1 MTAQDTATTP
11 QRFAVPLLVGVG
23 VFALLLLMGNRMLA
37 DPDTFWQIE
46 VGRRMLDSGALPRTD
61 MFSFTMQ
68 GQPWISTQWLA
79 QVFFA
84 LAFSLAGWA
93 GPVALTAASIA
104 LAFVVVARVLE
115 RHLDGTVVLILLMAA
130 FALASPHFLVRPHA
144 LAMPVMVIWVA
155 ALIAAAD
162 RGEAPKLWWLLLMT
176 LWANLHGSFVLGI
189 ALVAPIALDAVLN
202 VQAPARM
209 RLLLR
214 WFVFGVLALAASC
227 LTPYGWNSLLAAR
240 NILNL
245 GDALSM
251 ITEWRPADFSRLN
264 AFEVCLLLAVGAV
277 LFRGLTLPPLRIL
290 LVLGLLHMAL
300 AHVRNIT
307 VLALLAPIVLAAPL
321 AVRFPRSGP
330 ELFANLHPRRLIA
343 FVAAGSVVALAA
355 VAIVMGRYA
364 PPAGV
369 APAVAALKARG
380 VSRVLND
387 YDFGGYLIRAGVPVA
402 IDGRTEL
409 YGENFMIEFDRAMTL
424 KNPATLFDVIDK
436 YRIDA
441 TLLPPA
447 TPAVSLLDHLH
458 GWQRV
463 YADDVA
469 VVHIREPGA
478 PAQTKIRPLEGTRP

>member
-1 MTAQDTATTP
+1 MTAQSIVLKP
-11 QRFAVPLLVGVG
+11 QRVAVPVLAGIG
-23 VFALLLLMGNRMLA
+23 VFAGLLLLGNRMLA

-46 VGRRMLDSGALPRTD
+46 IGRRILDSGTLPHTD
-61 MFSFTMQ
+61 VFSFTMQ

-79 QVFFA
+79 QVCFA
-84 LAFSLAGWA
+84 QAFALAGWA
-93 GPVALTAASIA
+93 GPVVLTAASIA
-104 LAFVVVARVLE
+104 LAFAMVAYVLE
-115 RHLDGTVVLILLMAA
+115 GHLDGMAVLVLMMAA

-144 LAMPVMVIWVA
+144 LAMPVMVAWVA

-162 RGEAPKLWWLLLMT
+162 RGEAPRLWWLPLMT
-176 LWANLHGSFVLGI
+176 LWANLHGSFVLGLALI
-189 ALVAPIALDAVLN
+189 APVALDAMLN
-202 VQAPARM
+202 AQPPARM
-209 RLLLR
+209 RLMLR
-214 WFVFGVLALAASC
+214 WIVFGMLALGASC

-264 AFEVCLLLAVGAV
+264 AFEICLLLGISAV
-277 LFRGLTLPPLRIL
+277 LFKGLTLPPVRIL

-300 AHVRNIT
+300 AHVRNVT
-307 VLALLAPIVLAAPL
+307 VFALLAPVVLAAPL
-321 AVRFPRSGP
+321 AGRFPRLNTG
-330 ELFANLHPRRLIA
+330 LAANLPPRALIA
-343 FVAAGSVVALAA
+343 VAAAGAVVLAG
-355 VAIVMGRYA
+355 VAIALGRYA

-387 YDFGGYLIRAGVPVA
+387 YDFGGYLIRAGIPVA

-409 YGENFMIEFDRAMTL
+409 YGENFMLELDHAMTL
-424 KNPATLFDVIDK
+424 KNPTMLFDVIDK

-447 TPAVSLLDHLH
+447 TPAVSLLDHLQ

-463 YADDVA
+463 YADNVA
-469 VVHIREPGA
+469 VVHVREPSA
-478 PAQTKIRPLEGTRP
+478 PLHAKMRPLEGARP

>member
-1 MTAQDTATTP
+1 MIAQDIATTR
-11 QRFAVPLLVGVG
+11 QRFAVPLLVGVC
-23 VFALLLLMGNRMLA
+23 VFAGLLVMGNRMLA

-46 VGRRMLDSGALPRTD
+46 VGRRILDSGALPRTD
-61 MFSFTMQ
+61 VFSFTMQ

-79 QVFFA
+79 QVCFA
-84 LAFSLAGWA
+84 LVFSLAGWA

-104 LAFVVVARVLE
+104 LAFALVARVLE
-115 RHLDGTVVLILLMAA
+115 RHLDGIAVLILLMAA

-144 LAMPVMVIWVA
+144 LAMPVMVAWVA

-162 RGEAPKLWWLLLMT
+162 RGEAPKLWWLPLMT

-202 VQAPARM
+202 AQPPART

-214 WFVFGVLALAASC
+214 WILFGVLVVAASC

-251 ITEWRPADFSRLN
+251 IIEWRPVDFSRFN
-264 AFEVCLLLAVGAV
+264 TFEVCLLLGVGAI
-277 LFRGLTLPPLRIL
+277 LFKGLTLPPVRIL

-300 AHVRNIT
+300 AHVRNVT
-307 VLALLAPIVLAAPL
+307 VFALLAPIVLAAPL
-321 AVRFPRSGP
+321 AMRFPRSGS
-330 ELFANLHPRRLIA
+330 ELFASLRPRGLIA
-343 FVAAGSVVALAA
+343 CVTAGSVIALTI
-355 VAIVMGRYA
+355 VAIAMGRYA

-387 YDFGGYLIRAGVPVA
+387 YDFGGYLIRAGIPVA

-447 TPAVSLLDHLH
+447 TPAVSLLDHLQ

-469 VVHIREPGA
+469 VVHVREPGA
-478 PAQTKIRPLEGTRP
+478 PAQTKIKPLEGARP

>member
-1 MTAQDTATTP
+1 MTARNIGVST
-11 QRFAVPLLVGVG
+11 QRFAVPLFAGVC
-23 VFALLLLMGNRMLA
+23 VFAGLLLMGNRMLA
-37 DPDTFWQIE
+37 DPDTFWQVV
-46 VGRRMLDSGALPRTD
+46 VGQRILDSGTLPRTD
-61 MFSFTMQ
+61 VFSFTMQ

-79 QVFFA
+79 QVCFA
-84 LAFSLAGWA
+84 LAFSLANWA

-104 LAFVVVARVLE
+104 LAFALVARVLE
-115 RHLDGTVVLILLMAA
+115 RHLEGRAVLILLMAA
-130 FALASPHFLVRPHA
+130 LALASPHFLVRPHA
-144 LAMPVMVIWVA
+144 LAMPVMVAWVA
-155 ALIAAAD
+155 VLIAAAD
-162 RGEAPKLWWLLLMT
+162 RGEGPRLWWLPLMT

-202 VQAPARM
+202 AQPPART

-214 WFVFGVLALAASC
+214 WILFGVLALAASC
-227 LTPYGWNSLLAAR
+227 VTPYGWNSLLAAS
-240 NILNL
+240 NILSL

-251 ITEWRPADFSRLN
+251 IIEWRPADFSRLN
-264 AFEVCLLLAVGAV
+264 TFEICLLLGVGAV
-277 LFRGLTLPPLRIL
+277 LFKGLTLPPVRIL

-300 AHVRNIT
+300 SHVRNIT
-307 VLALLAPIVLAAPL
+307 VFALLAPIVLAAPL
-321 AVRFPRSGP
+321 AMRFPRPDRGVV
-330 ELFANLHPRRLIA
+330 AGMRPRTPIVL
-343 FVAAGSVVALAA
+343 AATGSVIALAA
-355 VAIVMGRYA
+355 VAIAVGQYA

-369 APAVAALKARG
+369 APAVAALKARS

-387 YDFGGYLIRAGVPVA
+387 YDFGGYLIRAGIPVA

-409 YGENFMIEFDRAMTL
+409 YGEKFMIEFDRAMTL

-447 TPAVSLLDHLH
+447 TPAVSLLDHLQ

-469 VVHIREPGA
+469 VVHVREPGA
-478 PAQTKIRPLEGTRP
+478 PVQTKIKLLEGARP

>member
-1 MTAQDTATTP
+1 MTAQDIGPKP
-11 QRFAVPLLVGVG
+11 QRFAVPLLAGIG
-23 VFALLLLMGNRMLA
+23 VFAGLLLLGNRMLA

-46 VGRRMLDSGALPRTD
+46 IGRRILDSGALPRTD
-61 MFSFTMQ
+61 VFSFTMQ

-79 QVFFA
+79 QVCFA
-84 LAFSLAGWA
+84 QAFALAGWA
-93 GPVALTAASIA
+93 GPVVLTAASIA
-104 LAFVVVARVLE
+104 LAFALVAYVLE
-115 RHLDGTVVLILLMAA
+115 RHLDGMAVLILLMVA

-144 LAMPVMVIWVA
+144 LAMPAMVAWVA
-155 ALIAAAD
+155 ALIGAAD
-162 RGEAPKLWWLLLMT
+162 RGEAPRLWWLALMT

-189 ALVAPIALDAVLN
+189 ALTAPIALDAMLN
-202 VQAPARM
+202 AQPQARM
-209 RLLLR
+209 RLMLR
-214 WFVFGVLALAASC
+214 WIAFGMLALGASC

-251 ITEWRPADFSRLN
+251 ITEWRPADFSRLG
-264 AFEVCLLLAVGAV
+264 AFEICLLLGIGAV
-277 LFRGLTLPPLRIL
+277 LFKGLTLPPVRIL

-300 AHVRNIT
+300 AHVRNVT
-307 VLALLAPIVLAAPL
+307 VFALLAPVVFAPPL
-321 AVRFPRSGP
+321 AGRFPRLNSG
-330 ELFANLHPRRLIA
+330 LATSLRPRVLIA
-343 FVAAGSVVALAA
+343 AAA
-355 VAIVMGRYA
+355 VAAVTLTGVAIALARYA

-387 YDFGGYLIRAGVPVA
+387 YDFGGYLIRAGIPVA

-409 YGENFMIEFDRAMTL
+409 YGENFMIELDQAMTL

-447 TPAVSLLDHLH
+447 TPAVSLFDHLQ
-458 GWQRV
+458 GWHRV
-463 YADDVA
+463 YADSVA
-469 VVHIREPGA
+469 VVHVREPDA
-478 PAQTKIRPLEGTRP
+478 PAQAKIRSQEGARP

>member
-1 MTAQDTATTP
+1 MTAQNVATTP
-11 QRFAVPLLVGVG
+11 QRFAVPLLAGVC
-23 VFALLLLMGNRMLA
+23 VFAGLLLMGNRMLA

-79 QVFFA
+79 QVCFA
-84 LAFSLAGWA
+84 LVFSLAGWA

-104 LAFVVVARVLE
+104 LAFVIVARVLE
-115 RHLDGTVVLILLMAA
+115 RHLDGTAVLILLMAA

-144 LAMPVMVIWVA
+144 LAMPVMVAWVA
-155 ALIAAAD
+155 VLIAAAD
-162 RGEAPKLWWLLLMT
+162 RGEAPKLGWLPLMT
-176 LWANLHGSFVLGI
+176 LWANLHGSFVLGV

-202 VQAPARM
+202 VQPPARM

-214 WFVFGVLALAASC
+214 WFLFGVLALAASC

-277 LFRGLTLPPLRIL
+277 LFKGLTLPPVRIL
-290 LVLGLLHMAL
+290 LVLGLFHMAL
-300 AHVRNIT
+300 AHVRNMT
-307 VLALLAPIVLAAPL
+307 VLSLLAPIVLAAPL
-321 AVRFPRSGP
+321 AIRFPRSGH
-330 ELFANLHPRRLIA
+330 ELFASLRPRALIA
-343 FVAAGSVVALAA
+343 LVTIGSVIALTTVA
-355 VAIVMGRYA
+355 VAMGRYA
-364 PPAGV
+364 PPSGV

-387 YDFGGYLIRAGVPVA
+387 YDFGGYLIRAGIPVA

-409 YGENFMIEFDRAMTL
+409 YGEDFMIEFDRAMTL
-424 KNPATLFDVIDK
+424 KNPATLFGVIDK

-447 TPAVSLLDHLH
+447 TPAVSLLDHLQ

-469 VVHIREPGA
+469 VVHIRESGA
-478 PAQTKIRPLEGTRP
+478 PAQTKIKPLEGARP

>member
-1 MTAQDTATTP
+1 MTAQDIGLKP
-11 QRFAVPLLVGVG
+11 GRFAVPLLAGIG
-23 VFALLLLMGNRMLA
+23 VFAGLLLLGNRMLA

-46 VGRRMLDSGALPRTD
+46 IGRRILDSGSLPRTD
-61 MFSFTMQ
+61 VFSFTMQ

-79 QVFFA
+79 QVCFA
-84 LAFSLAGWA
+84 QAFALAGWA
-93 GPVALTAASIA
+93 GPVVLTAASIA
-104 LAFVVVARVLE
+104 LAFALVAYVLE
-115 RHLDGTVVLILLMAA
+115 RHLDGMAVLILLMAA

-144 LAMPVMVIWVA
+144 LAMPVMVAWGA

-162 RGEAPKLWWLLLMT
+162 RGQAPRLWWLALMT

-189 ALVAPIALDAVLN
+189 ALTAPIALDAMLN
-202 VQAPARM
+202 AQPQSRM
-209 RLLLR
+209 RLMLR
-214 WFVFGVLALAASC
+214 WIAFGMLALGASC

-251 ITEWRPADFSRLN
+251 ITEWRPADFSRLG
-264 AFEVCLLLAVGAV
+264 AFEICLLLGIGAV
-277 LFRGLTLPPLRIL
+277 LFKGLTLPPVRIL

-300 AHVRNIT
+300 AHVRNVT
-307 VLALLAPIVLAAPL
+307 VFALLAPVVLAAPL
-321 AVRFPRSGP
+321 AGRFPRLNP
-330 ELFANLHPRRLIA
+330 EFAASLRPRVLIA
-343 FVAAGSVVALAA
+343 AAAVGAVALTG
-355 VAIVMGRYA
+355 VAIAMGRYA

-387 YDFGGYLIRAGVPVA
+387 YDFGGYLIRAGISVA

-409 YGENFMIEFDRAMTL
+409 YGENFMIELDQAMTL

-447 TPAVSLLDHLH
+447 TPAVSLFDHLQ
-458 GWQRV
+458 GWHRV
-463 YADDVA
+463 YADNVA
-469 VVHIREPGA
+469 VVHVREPGA
-478 PAQTKIRPLEGTRP
+478 PAQTRLKRLESARP

>member
-1 MTAQDTATTP
+1 MTTQDTATSP
-11 QRFAVPLLVGVG
+11 QLFAVPLLVGIC
-23 VFALLLLMGNRMLA
+23 VFAGLLLMGNRMLA

-46 VGRRMLDSGALPRTD
+46 VGQRMLDTGSLPQTD
-61 MFSFTMQ
+61 VFSFTMQ

-79 QVFFA
+79 QVCFA

-93 GPVALTAASIA
+93 GPVALTAALIA
-104 LAFVVVARVLE
+104 LAFVIVARVLE
-115 RHLDGTVVLILLMAA
+115 RHLDGTAALLLLMAA

-144 LAMPVMVIWVA
+144 LAMPVMVAWVA

-162 RGEAPKLWWLLLMT
+162 RGEAPRLWWLPLMT
-176 LWANLHGSFVLGI
+176 LWANLHGSFVLGV
-189 ALVAPIALDAVLN
+189 ALVAPIALDAMLN
-202 VQAPARM
+202 AQPQARM
-209 RLLLR
+209 RILLR
-214 WFVFGVLALAASC
+214 WVLFGVLALAASC
-227 LTPYGWNSLLAAR
+227 ITPYGWNSLLAAR

-264 AFEVCLLLAVGAV
+264 SFEVCLLLGVGAV
-277 LFRGLTLPPLRIL
+277 LFKGLTLSPVRIL

-300 AHVRNIT
+300 AHVRNVT
-307 VLALLAPIVLAAPL
+307 VFALLAPIVLAAPL
-321 AVRFPRSGP
+321 AMRFPRSGFG
-330 ELFANLHPRRLIA
+330 LFAGLRSRALIA
-343 FVAAGSVVALAA
+343 FVTAGSVIA
-355 VAIVMGRYA
+355 VATVAVAMGRYA

-387 YDFGGYLIRAGVPVA
+387 YDFGGYLIRAGIPVA

-447 TPAVSLLDHLH
+447 TPAVSLLDHLQ

-478 PAQTKIRPLEGTRP
+478 PAQTKLKPLEGERP

>member
-1 MTAQDTATTP
+1 MTMQGIGP
-11 QRFAVPLLVGVG
+11 RPPGFAAPMLAGVC
-23 VFALLLLMGNRMLA
+23 VFAGLLLMGNRMLA

-46 VGRRMLDSGALPRTD
+46 IGRRILDSGSLPRTD
-61 MFSFTMQ
+61 VFSFTMQ

-79 QVFFA
+79 QVCFA
-84 LAFSLAGWA
+84 RAFALAGWA
-93 GPVALTAASIA
+93 GPVVLTAASIA
-104 LAFVVVARVLE
+104 LAFAVVVRVLE
-115 RHLDGTVVLILLMAA
+115 RHLDGTAVLILMMAA

-144 LAMPVMVIWVA
+144 LAMPVMVAWVA

-162 RGEAPKLWWLLLMT
+162 RGEAPKLWWLPLMT
-176 LWANLHGSFVLGI
+176 LWANIHGSFVLGI

-202 VQAPARM
+202 AQAPARM

-214 WFVFGVLALAASC
+214 WIGFGLLALAASC

-251 ITEWRPADFSRLN
+251 ITEWRPVDFSRLN
-264 AFEVCLLLAVGAV
+264 AFEICLLLGIGAV
-277 LFRGLTLPPLRIL
+277 LFKGLTLPLVRIL

-300 AHVRNIT
+300 AHVRNVT
-307 VLALLAPIVLAAPL
+307 VFALLAPIILAAPL
-321 AVRFPRSGP
+321 AVRFPRLNS
-330 ELFANLHPRRLIA
+330 ELFASLRPRALIA
-343 FVAAGSVVALAA
+343 YAAAGSVIALTA
-355 VAIVMGRYA
+355 VAIAIGRYA
-364 PPAGV
+364 PPSGV

-387 YDFGGYLIRAGVPVA
+387 YDFGGYLIRAGIPVA

-409 YGENFMIEFDRAMTL
+409 YGENFMIELDRAMTL
-424 KNPATLFDVIDK
+424 KNPATLFNVIDK

-447 TPAVSLLDHLH
+447 TPAVSMLDHLQ

-463 YADDVA
+463 YSDDVA

-478 PAQTKIRPLEGTRP
+478 PLHARIRSPEGARP